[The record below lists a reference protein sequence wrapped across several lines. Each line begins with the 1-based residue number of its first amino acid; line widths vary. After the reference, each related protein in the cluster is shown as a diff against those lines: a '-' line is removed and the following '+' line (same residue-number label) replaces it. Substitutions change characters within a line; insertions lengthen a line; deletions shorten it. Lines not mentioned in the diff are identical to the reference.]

1 VPAYRIYELH
11 ARAPVVRPARV
22 LIRENDT
29 DVIRMVEP
37 PADGHDVE
45 IMEGARVVARL
56 RHHTEVAQPRR
67 RSSTNGVSDKSRI
80 TDDGAGAGHIKL
92 SCLPGLIA
100 ERRSNSSSGEVI
112 MSPSQRP
119 RACAS
124 PRHRASPGRRDR
136 VPPAR

>member
-11 ARAPVVRPARV
+11 ARGRVVRPARV

-56 RHHTEVAQPRR
+56 H
-67 RSSTNGVSDKSRI
+67 RSG
-80 TDDGAGAGHIKL
+80 
-92 SCLPGLIA
+92 
-100 ERRSNSSSGEVI
+100 
-112 MSPSQRP
+112 
-119 RACAS
+119 
-124 PRHRASPGRRDR
+124 
-136 VPPAR
+136 

>member
-56 RHHTEVAQPRR
+56 R
-67 RSSTNGVSDKSRI
+67 RSG
-80 TDDGAGAGHIKL
+80 
-92 SCLPGLIA
+92 
-100 ERRSNSSSGEVI
+100 
-112 MSPSQRP
+112 
-119 RACAS
+119 
-124 PRHRASPGRRDR
+124 
-136 VPPAR
+136 